1 MGDFAPDLIH
11 LYLELR
17 LTAEVSKIKLKL
29 VLLTVDFKGAIDRLP
44 ITGWPLR
51 PRVSSSRSNTYSENS
66 GRGLLGSSPTMPRQI
81 LKPRSLDFDP
91 YAPVCVGT
99 SFEPELLISFFAF
112 KFRRKSTHRETLN
125 GIVLRYLDT
134 PVRISILTPPL
145 EGIHQPIDGI
155 DVAQVKSLD

>member
-1 MGDFAPDLIH
+1 
-11 LYLELR
+11 
-17 LTAEVSKIKLKL
+17 
-29 VLLTVDFKGAIDRLP
+29 
-44 ITGWPLR
+44 
-51 PRVSSSRSNTYSENS
+51 
-66 GRGLLGSSPTMPRQI
+66 MPRQI

-91 YAPVCVGT
+91 DAPVCVGT

-155 DVAQVKSLD
+155 DVAQVKSLIKSFSTRAVALIAVSSDRT